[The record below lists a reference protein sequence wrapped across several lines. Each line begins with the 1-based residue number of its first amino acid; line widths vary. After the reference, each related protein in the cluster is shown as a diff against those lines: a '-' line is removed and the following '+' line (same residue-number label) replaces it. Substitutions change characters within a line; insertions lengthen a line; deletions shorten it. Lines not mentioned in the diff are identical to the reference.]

1 MTSLGTILIL
11 LLSLLQSVWGEQ
23 EISLLFAGDAMQH
36 GPQIDAARRAK
47 GTFDYS
53 SCFTFVEDDI
63 KAADYA
69 VVNLECPLGG
79 APYSGYPAFSAPDA
93 FARQLSASGF
103 DLLLTANNH
112 CLDRRDAGLR
122 RTITVLDSLQIP
134 HTGTFLSSQHRSK
147 VSPLIVDVKGLKIAM
162 LSYTYGTNGIPVQGS
177 VVVNYIDRNRIG
189 ADIDEA
195 RSRGAEVVCVNLH
208 WGIEYQLLPVES
220 QRTLADWLVE
230 EKGVDLIIGGHPHVI
245 EPMEIRH
252 SNRYGKDALL
262 VYSMGNFI
270 SNQNGDDSRG
280 GAMVLVNLTTQ
291 AGKLKHIK
299 ASYRLFFCQK
309 PLHPA
314 KAASGSSTEAA
325 PTNYQLIPAHR
336 TDLIRPDS
344 RAAFDLFMR
353 NARCI
358 FDNNNVAVPETATP
372 DQLPQRP
379 YLDGNL
385 PALLLR

>member
-36 GPQIDAARRAK
+36 GPQINAARRQ
-47 GTFDYS
+47 GGSYDYS
-53 SCFTFVEDDI
+53 SCFALIEDDI

-79 APYSGYPAFSAPDA
+79 APYSGYPAFSAPDE
-93 FARQLSASGF
+93 FARQLRDSGF
-103 DLLLTANNH
+103 DLFLTANNH

-122 RTITVLDSLQIP
+122 RTIATLDALNIP
-134 HTGTFLSSQHRSK
+134 HTGTFLSKQHRSEA
-147 VSPLIVDVKGLKIAM
+147 SPLIIDVKGLKIAM
-162 LSYTYGTNGIPVQGS
+162 LSYTYGTNGIPIQGS
-177 VVVNYIDRNRIG
+177 VVVNYIDRDRIS

-208 WGIEYQLLPVES
+208 WGIEYKLLPVES
-220 QRTLADWLVE
+220 QRSLAHWLVE

-245 EPMEIRH
+245 EPMEIRR
-252 SNRYGKDALL
+252 SNRFKKDVLL

-280 GAMVLVNLTTQ
+280 GAMVLVNLTTH
-291 AGKLKHIK
+291 AGKLKRIS
-299 ASYRLFFCQK
+299 AAYRLFFCQK
-309 PLHPA
+309 PLHSA
-314 KAASGSSTEAA
+314 KASAAGSHEAD

-336 TDLIRPDS
+336 SDLIRPDS
-344 RAAFDLFMR
+344 RQAFDLFMR
-353 NARCI
+353 NARRI
-358 FDNNNVAVPETATP
+358 FGNYNSSVPEAPKPGT
-372 DQLPQRP
+372 LPSRP
-379 YLDGNL
+379 YLDGNM

>member
-11 LLSLLQSVWGEQ
+11 LLSLLHSVWGEQ

-36 GPQIDAARRAK
+36 GPQINAARRSD
-47 GTFDYS
+47 GSFNYS
-53 SCFTFVEDDI
+53 SCFALLEDEI
-63 KAADYA
+63 KGADYA

-79 APYSGYPAFSAPDA
+79 EPYSGYPAFSAPDD
-93 FARQLSASGF
+93 FARQLRDSGF

-122 RTITVLDSLQIP
+122 RTISTLDDLGIP
-134 HTGTFLSSQHRSK
+134 HTGTFLSRKHREET
-147 VSPLIVDVKGLKIAM
+147 SPMIVDVKGVRIAM
-162 LSYTYGTNGIPVQGS
+162 LSYTYGTNGIPIQGT
-177 VVVNYIDRNRIG
+177 VAVNYIDRTRIS
-189 ADIDEA
+189 ADIDTA
-195 RSRGAEVVCVNLH
+195 RQRGAQLVCVNLH

-220 QRTLADWLVE
+220 QRSLADWLVE

-252 SNRYGKDALL
+252 SQRYNKDVLL

-280 GAMVLVNLTTQ
+280 GAMVLVGITTQ
-291 AGKLKHIK
+291 AGQVKSIT

-309 PLHPA
+309 PLRQA
-314 KAASGSSTEAA
+314 KSTSYDTPEAD

-336 TDLIRPDS
+336 ADLIRPDS
-344 RAAFDLFMR
+344 RQAFNLFMQ
-353 NARCI
+353 NARRI
-358 FDNNNVAVPETATP
+358 FDAHNVMVTEAPKSGE
-372 DQLPQRP
+372 LPLHP
-379 YLDGNL
+379 YLDCNIST
-385 PALLLR
+385 LLLK